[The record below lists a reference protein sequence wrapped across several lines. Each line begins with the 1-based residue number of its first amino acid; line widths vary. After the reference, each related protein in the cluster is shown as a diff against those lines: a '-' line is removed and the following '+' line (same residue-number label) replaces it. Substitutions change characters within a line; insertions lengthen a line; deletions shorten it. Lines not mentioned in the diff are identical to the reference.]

1 MRAIGGTKKNEPTE
15 LKKVYLYKLNS
26 NGIVEKYGELHKYG
40 YSRWMFKGG
49 GIITEV
55 AGKSGNICRRTV
67 WFDEPNFE
75 KAKGLFIEYEQNLI
89 SQAKKK
95 IESSKEMIK
104 IIKEM

>member
-1 MRAIGGTKKNEPTE
+1 MRGPKKNDPTE
-15 LKKVYLYKLNS
+15 IRKVYLYKLNS
-26 NGIVEKYGELHKYG
+26 DRIDEIPGELHRYG
-40 YSRWMFKGG
+40 YCRWLFKSNKLTTEAAREPGQIYRR
-49 GIITEV
+49 GI
-55 AGKSGNICRRTV
+55 
-67 WFDEPNFE
+67 WFDEPNYE